1 MRVGSKIISPKPFFR
16 VLRSVNVFNREK
28 RVCQAAEGLTPKDT
42 KPLRRRKN
50 EPDAPSGR
58 EHEFTSKYIEFI
70 ICTNH

>member
-1 MRVGSKIISPKPFFR
+1 MR
-16 VLRSVNVFNREK
+16 LTEEK
-28 RVCQAAEGLTPKDT
+28 RFCQAAEGLTLKDT
-42 KPLRRRKN
+42 NPLRRRKN

>member
-1 MRVGSKIISPKPFFR
+1 MRLTG
-16 VLRSVNVFNREK
+16 EK
-28 RVCQAAEGLTPKDT
+28 RFCQAAKGLTLKDT

-50 EPDAPSGR
+50 EPDTPSGR